1 MHELI
6 SKLILKIIS
15 IFLSQ
20 SKTLREQYF
29 EIKEEHEIIWTA
41 LDDISRMDRD
51 GKMGQYAKK
60 VLEKLPNRYDI

>member
-1 MHELI
+1 LYDLLSQLI
-6 SKLILKIIS
+6 IKLIS

-41 LDDISRMDRD
+41 LDDIARMDQD

-60 VLEKLPNRYDI
+60 VLDKLPNRYDI